1 MSALPRHEALV
12 LTDQYLVQFYGPCLS
27 NPEVPDAPQGP
38 HVCIVQIMIG
48 LQSGEPWFS
57 SAASRGQLSRDV
69 DLGHRTTLA
78 KLQPLIVPPH
88 SVLKP
93 YCCTI
98 KPCFLL
104 NTTASPH
111 AQVVFRKASEG
122 FQQSLATIPETAFD
136 LGILWV
142 ETQCFWPTQSPSRA
156 GRGLDALPAIV
167 VYFACASGALV
178 RKSRGGSR
186 P

>member
-1 MSALPRHEALV
+1 VPWPISALQRHEALV
-12 LTDQYLVQFYGPCLS
+12 LADQYIVQFYGSCLS

-38 HVCIVQIMIG
+38 HVCIVQTMIG

-69 DLGHRTTLA
+69 DLGQRTTLA

-88 SVLKP
+88 SLLKP

-111 AQVVFRKASEG
+111 TQVVFREASEG
-122 FQQSLATIPETAFD
+122 INRGYRPFQKLLSTSESSGWKRNAFD
-136 LGILWV
+136 SSDHPRV
-142 ETQCFWPTQSPSRA
+142 PAA
-156 GRGLDALPAIV
+156 GLTPCRQ
-167 VYFACASGALV
+167 
-178 RKSRGGSR
+178 
-186 P
+186 

>member
-1 MSALPRHEALV
+1 MPWPMSALRRHEALV
-12 LTDQYLVQFYGPCLS
+12 IADQYIVQFYGSCLS

-111 AQVVFRKASEG
+111 THVVFRKASEG
-122 FQQSLATIPETAFD
+122 INRGYRLFQKLLSTSESSGWKRNAFD
-136 LGILWV
+136 LSNHPRV
-142 ETQCFWPTQSPSRA
+142 PA
-156 GRGLDALPAIV
+156 GGLTP
-167 VYFACASGALV
+167 C
-178 RKSRGGSR
+178 RQ
-186 P
+186 